1 MSKVYPVSSI
11 EEQTHVIQIPQI
23 IPSLYDRIPS
33 YDTLMERIKERWDS
47 CYFHTCRSCELHRTM
62 IAVII
67 TCLIIIALV
76 VINNIKK

>member
-1 MSKVYPVSSI
+1 MSKVHP
-11 EEQTHVIQIPQI
+11 EQQIQVQQVIQV
-23 IPSLYDRIPS
+23 PSLYDRIPS
-33 YDTLMERIKERWDS
+33 YDTMMERIKERLDS